1 MDNPLKRINGQAAA
15 QGLPRASR
23 KDRLPSILPHW
34 ARERIEV
41 NVYELKRFVRRAAQ
55 ALPEGVLV
63 LDAGAGE
70 GRFKP
75 DFARQRYIG
84 LDLAVGDTDWDYG
97 DLDVVADL
105 LHLPFADAVFEATL
119 CTQTLE
125 HVAEPALVIRELGRV
140 LQPGGRLYLTAPQSW
155 HQHQKPHDYFRYTS
169 FGLRYLIEGVGLRV
183 ESIQPLG
190 GYFWFLS
197 FQLQMLIYWAVPK
210 PSARWK
216 RACLWPLKLVL
227 GLVFQAIVPLLLFYL
242 DPLDRAKD
250 ETFGHACVA
259 VKEK

>member
-1 MDNPLKRINGQAAA
+1 MDNPVKGIDGRMAA
-15 QGLPRASR
+15 QGSPRTAHR
-23 KDRLPSILPHW
+23 DRLPSILPAW

-41 NVYELKRFVRRAAQ
+41 NLYELKRFVQRAGQ
-55 ALPEGVLV
+55 ALPDGALV

-70 GRFKP
+70 GRFKAY
-75 DFARQRYIG
+75 FARQRYIG
-84 LDLAVGDTDWDYG
+84 VDLAVGDTNWDYS
-97 DLDVVADL
+97 DLDAVADL
-105 LHLPFADAVFEATL
+105 LRLPFADATFEATV

-125 HVAEPALVIRELGRV
+125 HVTEPAIVLRELARV

-169 FGLRYLIEGVGLRV
+169 FGLRHLMEGAGLQV
-183 ESIQPLG
+183 ETIRPLG

-197 FQLQMLIYWAVPK
+197 FQLQMLIHWAVPK
-210 PSARWK
+210 PTARWK

-227 GLVFQAIVPLLLFYL
+227 GLIFQAFLPLLLFYL
-242 DPLDRAKD
+242 DRLDRVKD

-259 VKEK
+259 VKSK